1 MRFEIKFCNNNLIK
15 FRHFIKTCN
24 KIFNKSGIIMTI
36 IKDNRITVV
45 PDPFNISDPF
55 KVDSC
60 SAETLK
66 LYHNYFFLEYFLI
79 PKTENSQKNSTF
91 LSMTYNSTKSEDNK
105 YVNLSKGE
113 TAFTFRISRDEL
125 TKLNEL
131 LQTNFQTSNEL
142 TILATKIP
150 EFIKKKIEGLNY
162 KIFLSLYDK
171 QKNATKCGIL
181 FKPLKRPYEIT
192 DYEEIME
199 GSENKY
205 LGKFLY
211 NNSIKTKIIKK
222 LAAHA
227 NRSFTKAI
235 YLYFYKENDMKEKNI
250 KSYFFLTS
258 YPHYISFGNY
268 IQEEENEE
276 EFKIIHKI
284 GINSLLLTRMLK
296 NFNSDAN
303 NPDFMSVWT
312 KGLVVKTN
320 FTLKSNFEEGE
331 GNNEN
336 NFFDNDVQNP
346 QNENE
351 DEGED
356 RSYMQIKSFM
366 FFEKEDEILN
376 FEKIDINDG
385 IAKKK
390 YVLNLIENNVEDT
403 HDELN
408 KSLELTDID
417 GVVYRGNNSLMD
429 EDGED
434 IDDENNDDKSNDN
447 NDNSEDEI
455 AEKKGKGK
463 KRKKEINQENDE
475 EDDKN
480 VSIENID
487 DNDDESNA
495 DDKKKYK
502 KNKKQKKHK

>member
-1 MRFEIKFCNNNLIK
+1 
-15 FRHFIKTCN
+15 
-24 KIFNKSGIIMTI
+24 
-36 IKDNRITVV
+36 
-45 PDPFNISDPF
+45 
-55 KVDSC
+55 
-60 SAETLK
+60 
-66 LYHNYFFLEYFLI
+66 
-79 PKTENSQKNSTF
+79 
-91 LSMTYNSTKSEDNK
+91 
-105 YVNLSKGE
+105 
-113 TAFTFRISRDEL
+113 
-125 TKLNEL
+125 
-131 LQTNFQTSNEL
+131 
-142 TILATKIP
+142 
-150 EFIKKKIEGLNY
+150 
-162 KIFLSLYDK
+162 
-171 QKNATKCGIL
+171 
-181 FKPLKRPYEIT
+181 
-192 DYEEIME
+192 
-199 GSENKY
+199 
-205 LGKFLY
+205 
-211 NNSIKTKIIKK
+211 
-222 LAAHA
+222 
-227 NRSFTKAI
+227 
-235 YLYFYKENDMKEKNI
+235 
-250 KSYFFLTS
+250 
-258 YPHYISFGNY
+258 
-268 IQEEENEE
+268 
-276 EFKIIHKI
+276 
-284 GINSLLLTRMLK
+284 MLK
-296 NFNSDAN
+296 NFNSYAN

-320 FTLKSNFEEGE
+320 FTLKSNFEEGQD
-331 GNNEN
+331 NNEN

-475 EDDKN
+475 KDDKN

-487 DNDDESNA
+487 DNDDESND
-495 DDKKKYK
+495 DDKKKSR